1 MGLIVFVFFFLV
13 VLTILA
19 INLFV
24 KKEPYA
30 KSLFMVAGMTVITT
44 LLFLTLILALYFNFS
59 GIVSIISKLFMIGM
73 VLISFFILQFTVK
86 MPYFERKKNV
96 PFAVFNGILHLG
108 IAVLAIFFIKGFFWN
123 ALSGFKFSSSMIA
136 GIPAAY
142 IFQRLLVLIIPI
154 FAMVI
159 SIYKIFKEDSR
170 IYRQQMIIY
179 FLALFFSV
187 IIWSFVYYLSTIF
200 SWAIAITPL
209 GYLLLVFFT
218 SFGFSTSMVYD
229 RKQLSLALFRF
240 LIFILVFA
248 AVTGYWASW
257 VLTYVRNFYLQIV
270 LLIVGALIFLVIRNF
285 VSQKFK
291 WLLGDT
297 SEYAKVIEEKLQRVD
312 YTEGREK
319 VMNNF
324 SNILLEQLNAGSIN
338 ILITSENEI
347 LEPVYSTIDITS
359 TFDAAQPI
367 FKFLLNE
374 NIQVVMRS
382 QVLTNPLFSDVRS
395 ELISFMNSTYAEIL
409 ICVREGQKLIGVIS
423 ISSKKRKE
431 AYTTYDFD
439 VLNSLYS
446 YFFLVVYY
454 LRNIAK
460 QDIVLI
466 LDREIEMS
474 DQIIGSI
481 QKNIDIVE
489 KKVIDVDSVAFS
501 AHQLGGDFTDFIR
514 LSEDRYLFLI
524 GDVSGKGLSASMSM
538 VILKSV
544 MHTYLSET
552 PDFKELVVKINSF
565 IKNNL
570 PKGTFLAGLF
580 GIMDFKTSTIYYLN
594 CGIPLMSM
602 YIDSY
607 KNVIEIQGEGRVL
620 GFVKNI
626 RPFLKV
632 RKITMNRNDIIVFT
646 TDGLLDSKNL
656 KGDKFGNERVSR
668 LIAANKTKSAKE
680 ISNAIYKKF
689 LDYIAH
695 EIEDDITIM
704 TFKHI

>member
-19 INLFV
+19 ISLVFR
-24 KKEPYA
+24 KEPHA
-30 KSLFMVAGMTVITT
+30 RDLFMIAGTTVITT
-44 LLFLTLILALYFNFS
+44 LLFLILILALYFNFS
-59 GIVSIISKLFMIGM
+59 NIIVIVSKIFMMGM
-73 VLISFFILQFTVK
+73 VLISFFTLQFTVK
-86 MPYFERKKNV
+86 MPYFEPQKNIT
-96 PFAVFNGILHLG
+96 FTVFNGILHLL
-108 IAVLAIFFIKGFFWN
+108 IASLAIFFIKGFFWN
-123 ALSGFKFSSSMIA
+123 PLSGFKFASVTLA
-136 GIPAAY
+136 GNPAAD
-142 IFQRLLVLIIPI
+142 IFERTLLLFIPI
-154 FAMVI
+154 LAMGI
-159 SIYKIFKEDSR
+159 SIYKIFNERSR
-170 IYRQQMIIY
+170 IHKQQMII
-179 FLALFFSV
+179 FFAALLLCA
-187 IIWSFVYYLSTIF
+187 ILWGIVYYLATIF

-218 SFGFSTSMVYD
+218 SSGFSTSMVYD
-229 RKQLSLALFRF
+229 RKQLAFALLRF
-240 LIFILVFA
+240 LTFILIFA
-248 AVTGYWASW
+248 AMTGFWASW
-257 VLTYVRNFYLQIV
+257 VLTYVRNFYVQVI
-270 LLIVGALIFLVIRNF
+270 LLVVGALVSLVIRNF
-285 VSQKFK
+285 VSQKFR
-291 WLLGDT
+291 WFLGDK
-297 SEYAKVIEEKLQRVD
+297 SEYASAIEEKLQQLD

-319 VMNNF
+319 VMNTF
-324 SNILLEQLNAGSIN
+324 SNILLERLNAGSIN
-338 ILITSENEI
+338 IFIASESET
-347 LEPVYSTIDITS
+347 LEPVYSTLGVTS
-359 TFDAAQPI
+359 TFNANQPI
-367 FKFLLNE
+367 FEFLLNE
-374 NIQVVMRS
+374 NIQVIMRS
-382 QVLTNPLFSDVRS
+382 QVLTNPSFSSVRS
-395 ELISFMNSTYAEIL
+395 ELIGFMNSVDAEIL
-409 ICVREGQKLIGVIS
+409 ICVRESQKLIGVIS
-423 ISSKKRKE
+423 VSSKKRNE

-474 DQIIGSI
+474 DQIIGAI

-580 GIMDFKTSTIYYLN
+580 GIIDFKTSTIYYLN

-656 KGDKFGNERVSR
+656 KGDKFGNDRVSR
-668 LIAANKTKSAKE
+668 LISANRTKSAKE
-680 ISNAIYKKF
+680 ISNAIYKTF

>member
-1 MGLIVFVFFFLV
+1 MGLIVFEFFFLI

-19 INLFV
+19 ASLIV
-24 KKEPYA
+24 KEEPYA
-30 KSLFMVAGMTVITT
+30 RDLFMVAGMTVITT

-59 GIVSIISKLFMIGM
+59 GVVFIISKIFMIGM
-73 VLISFFILQFTVK
+73 VLISFFTLQFTVK
-86 MPYFERKKNV
+86 MPYFERKKNT
-96 PFAVFNGILHLG
+96 PFTVLNGILHLG
-108 IAVLAIFFIKGFFWN
+108 IAALAIFFIKGFFWN
-123 ALSGFKFSSSMIA
+123 PLSGFKFTSVMIA
-136 GIPAAY
+136 GNPASG
-142 IFQRLLVLIIPI
+142 IFERILLLVVPVL
-154 FAMVI
+154 AMLI
-159 SIYKIFKEDSR
+159 SIYKVFREGRR

-209 GYLLLVFFT
+209 GYLLLV
-218 SFGFSTSMVYD
+218 FSTSMVYD

-270 LLIVGALIFLVIRNF
+270 LLIVGALIFLVSRNF

-680 ISNAIYKKF
+680 ISNAIYKTF

>member
-13 VLTILA
+13 VLTILT
-19 INLFV
+19 ISLIF
-24 KKEPYA
+24 KKAPYA
-30 KSLFMVAGMTVITT
+30 KDLFMITGATVTAT
-44 LLFLTLILALYFNFS
+44 LLFLILILALYFNFS
-59 GIVSIISKLFMIGM
+59 SVTVAISKIFMVGM
-73 VLISFFILQFTVK
+73 VLVSFFTLQFSIN
-86 MPYFERKKNV
+86 MPYFDRKKNI
-96 PFAVFNGILHLG
+96 PLTMFNAVLHLG
-108 IAVLAIFFIKGFFWN
+108 IIVFAVLLIRGFFWN
-123 ALSGFKFSSSMIA
+123 ALSGFKFDSVMVA
-136 GIPAAY
+136 GRPAAD
-142 IFQRLLVLIIPI
+142 IFQRILLLFIPV
-154 FAMVI
+154 FAMLI

-170 IYRQQMIIY
+170 IYKQQMII
-179 FLALFFSV
+179 FFAALLFSV
-187 IIWSFVYYLSTIF
+187 ILWSFVYYLATIF

-218 SFGFSTSMVYD
+218 SSGFSTSMVYD
-229 RKQLSLALFRF
+229 RKQLAFALLRF
-240 LIFILVFA
+240 LTFILIFA
-248 AVTGYWASW
+248 AITGFWASW
-257 VLTYVRNFYLQIV
+257 VLTHIRNFYVQIV
-270 LLIVGALIFLVIRNF
+270 LLIVGALVFLVIRNF
-285 VSQKFK
+285 VSQKFR
-291 WLLGDT
+291 WFLGDT
-297 SEYAKVIEEKLQRVD
+297 SEYAKAIEEKLQHID

-319 VMNNF
+319 VMENF
-324 SNILLEQLNAGSIN
+324 SNILLEQLHAGSIN
-338 ILITSENEI
+338 IFIANQNEI
-347 LEPVYSTIDITS
+347 LEPVYSTLDMTPNFNANQRI
-359 TFDAAQPI
+359 FD
-367 FKFLLNE
+367 FLLNE
-374 NIQVVMRS
+374 NMQVMMRS
-382 QVLTNPLFSDVRS
+382 QVLTNPSFFGIRS
-395 ELISFMNSTYAEIL
+395 ELINFMNSIYAEIL
-409 ICVREGQKLIGVIS
+409 ICVREGQKLIGIIS
-423 ISSKKRKE
+423 ISSKKRNE

-481 QKNIDIVE
+481 QKNIDIIE

-538 VILKSV
+538 VVLKSV

-580 GIMDFKTSTIYYLN
+580 GIIDFKASTIYYIN
-594 CGIPLMSM
+594 CGIPLMAM

-620 GFVKNI
+620 GFVKSI

-632 RKITMNRNDIIVFT
+632 RKVTMNPNDIIVFT

-656 KGDKFGNERVSR
+656 KGDKFGNDRVNR
-668 LIAANKTKSAKE
+668 LVSTNRTKSAKE
-680 ISNAIYKKF
+680 ISNAIYKTL
-689 LDYIAH
+689 LDFIAH

>member
-1 MGLIVFVFFFLV
+1 MGLIVFEFFFLV

-19 INLFV
+19 ISLIF
-24 KKEPYA
+24 KEEPYA
-30 KSLFMVAGMTVITT
+30 RGLFMVAGMTVITT

-59 GIVSIISKLFMIGM
+59 GVVFIISKIFMIGM
-73 VLISFFILQFTVK
+73 VSISFFTLQFTVK

-96 PFAVFNGILHLG
+96 SFTVFNGILHLG
-108 IAVLAIFFIKGFFWN
+108 IAAFVIFFVKGFFWN
-123 ALSGFKFSSSMIA
+123 PLSGFKFTSVMIA
-136 GIPAAY
+136 GNPASD
-142 IFQRLLVLIIPI
+142 IFERIVLLVVPVL
-154 FAMVI
+154 AMLI
-159 SIYKIFKEDSR
+159 SIYKVFKEESI

-179 FLALFFSV
+179 FLALLFSV

-200 SWAIAITPL
+200 SWAIAITPF
-209 GYLLLVFFT
+209 GYLLLLFFA

-680 ISNAIYKKF
+680 ISNAIYKTF

>member
-19 INLFV
+19 ISLIV
-24 KKEPYA
+24 KKEPYV
-30 KSLFMVAGMTVITT
+30 KDLFMITGATVTAT
-44 LLFLTLILALYFNFS
+44 LLFLILILALYFNFS
-59 GIVSIISKLFMIGM
+59 SVTVIFSKIFIVGM
-73 VLISFFILQFTVK
+73 VLVSFFTLQFSIN
-86 MPYFERKKNV
+86 MPYFDRKKNI
-96 PFAVFNGILHLG
+96 PFTMFNAVLHLG
-108 IAVLAIFFIKGFFWN
+108 IIVFAVLLIRGFFWN
-123 ALSGFKFSSSMIA
+123 ALSGFKFDSVMVA
-136 GIPAAY
+136 GRPAAD
-142 IFQRLLVLIIPI
+142 IFQRILFLFIPI
-154 FAMVI
+154 VAMLI
-159 SIYKIFKEDSR
+159 SIYKIFNEDSR
-170 IYRQQMIIY
+170 IYKQQMIIY
-179 FLALFFSV
+179 FVALLFSA
-187 IIWSFVYYLSTIF
+187 ILWSFVYYLSTIF
-200 SWAIAITPL
+200 SWAIAIIPL
-209 GYLLLVFFT
+209 GYLLLVFFA
-218 SFGFSTSMVYD
+218 SSGFSTEMVYD
-229 RKQLSLALFRF
+229 RKQLAFVLLRF
-240 LIFILVFA
+240 LLFMLIFA
-248 AVTGYWASW
+248 AITGFWASL
-257 VLTYVRNFYLQIV
+257 VLTYIRNFYFQIV
-270 LLIVGALIFLVIRNF
+270 LLPIGAFVFLVIRNF

-291 WLLGDT
+291 WILGDT
-297 SEYAKVIEEKLQRVD
+297 SEYAKVIEEKLQHID

-319 VMNNF
+319 VMENF
-324 SNILLEQLNAGSIN
+324 SNILLEQLHAGSIN
-338 ILITSENEI
+338 IFIANESEI
-347 LEPVYSTIDITS
+347 LEPVYSTINVTS

-367 FKFLLNE
+367 FQFLLNE
-374 NIQVVMRS
+374 NIQVIMRS
-382 QVLTNPLFSDVRS
+382 QVLTNPAFSGVRS
-395 ELISFMNSTYAEIL
+395 ELIGFMNSTYAEIL

-423 ISSKKRKE
+423 ISSKKRRE

-454 LRNIAK
+454 LLNIAK

-474 DQIIGSI
+474 DQIIGAI

-552 PDFKELVVKINSF
+552 SDFKELVVKINSF

-668 LIAANKTKSAKE
+668 LIAVNKTKSAKE
-680 ISNAIYKKF
+680 ISNAIYKTF

>member
-13 VLTILA
+13 VLAILA
-19 INLFV
+19 INLV
-24 KKEPYA
+24 YKKAPYA
-30 KSLFMVAGMTVITT
+30 KDLFMIAGTIVITT
-44 LLFLTLILALYFNFS
+44 LLFLLLILALYFNFS
-59 GIVSIISKLFMIGM
+59 SVIVILSKIFIVGM
-73 VLISFFILQFTVK
+73 VFVSFFTLQFTVK
-86 MPYFERKKNV
+86 MPYFERKKNI
-96 PFAVFNGILHLG
+96 PFTVFNSILHLG
-108 IAVLAIFFIKGFFWN
+108 IAVLAVLFIRGFFWN
-123 ALSGFKFSSSMIA
+123 ALSGFKFNSEMIA
-136 GIPAAY
+136 GIPVAD
-142 IFQRLLVLIIPI
+142 IFLMTILLAMPF
-154 FAMVI
+154 FAMLI
-159 SIYKIFKEDSR
+159 SIYKIFKEKSG

-179 FLALFFSV
+179 FAALFFSA
-187 IIWSFVYYLSTIF
+187 ILWGFVYYLSTIF

-218 SFGFSTSMVYD
+218 SSGFSTSMVYD
-229 RKQLSLALFRF
+229 RKQIAFALLRF
-240 LIFILVFA
+240 LIFILIFA
-248 AVTGYWASW
+248 AITGFWASL
-257 VLTYVRNFYLQIV
+257 VLTSIRSFYIQIV
-270 LLIVGALIFLVIRNF
+270 LLMIGAAVFFVIRNF

-297 SEYAKVIEEKLQRVD
+297 SEYAKVIEEKLQHID

-319 VMNNF
+319 VMENF
-324 SNILLEQLNAGSIN
+324 SNILLEHLHTSSLS
-338 ILITSENEI
+338 ILIAGENEI
-347 LEPVYSTIDITS
+347 LEPVYSTLNVTS
-359 TFDAAQPI
+359 TFNTNKPV
-367 FKFLLNE
+367 FEFLLNE
-374 NIQVVMRS
+374 NIQVIMRS
-382 QVLTNPLFSDVRS
+382 QVLTNPDFADVRS
-395 ELISFMNSTYAEIL
+395 DLIGFMNSTYAEIL

-423 ISSKKRKE
+423 VSAKKRKE
-431 AYTTYDFD
+431 AYTSYDFD
-439 VLNSLYS
+439 VLKNLYS

-489 KKVIDVDSVAFS
+489 KKSIEVDSVAFS

-514 LSEDRYLFLI
+514 LSENRYLFLI

-544 MHTYLSET
+544 IHTYLSET

-565 IKNNL
+565 IKDNL

-580 GIMDFKTSTIYYLN
+580 GIIDFKESTIYYLN

-632 RKITMNRNDIIVFT
+632 RKITMNRNDIIVFV

-656 KGDKFGNERVSR
+656 KGDKFGNDRVSR
-668 LIAANKTKSAKE
+668 LIAANKTKSASE
-680 ISNAIYKKF
+680 ISNAIYKTF

>member
-1 MGLIVFVFFFLV
+1 M
-13 VLTILA
+13 
-19 INLFV
+19 
-24 KKEPYA
+24 
-30 KSLFMVAGMTVITT
+30 
-44 LLFLTLILALYFNFS
+44 
-59 GIVSIISKLFMIGM
+59 
-73 VLISFFILQFTVK
+73 
-86 MPYFERKKNV
+86 
-96 PFAVFNGILHLG
+96 
-108 IAVLAIFFIKGFFWN
+108 
-123 ALSGFKFSSSMIA
+123 
-136 GIPAAY
+136 
-142 IFQRLLVLIIPI
+142 
-154 FAMVI
+154 
-159 SIYKIFKEDSR
+159 
-170 IYRQQMIIY
+170 
-179 FLALFFSV
+179 
-187 IIWSFVYYLSTIF
+187 
-200 SWAIAITPL
+200 
-209 GYLLLVFFT
+209 
-218 SFGFSTSMVYD
+218 
-229 RKQLSLALFRF
+229 
-240 LIFILVFA
+240 
-248 AVTGYWASW
+248 
-257 VLTYVRNFYLQIV
+257 
-270 LLIVGALIFLVIRNF
+270 
-285 VSQKFK
+285 
-291 WLLGDT
+291 
-297 SEYAKVIEEKLQRVD
+297 
-312 YTEGREK
+312 
-319 VMNNF
+319 
-324 SNILLEQLNAGSIN
+324 
-338 ILITSENEI
+338 
-347 LEPVYSTIDITS
+347 
-359 TFDAAQPI
+359 
-367 FKFLLNE
+367 
-374 NIQVVMRS
+374 
-382 QVLTNPLFSDVRS
+382 
-395 ELISFMNSTYAEIL
+395 YAEIL

-544 MHTYLSET
+544 LHTYLSET
-552 PDFKELVVKINSF
+552 PDFKELVIKINTF
-565 IKNNL
+565 IKENL

-580 GIMDFKTSTIYYLN
+580 GIIDFKTTTIYYLN

-656 KGDKFGNERVSR
+656 KGDKFGNDRVSR
-668 LIAANKTKSAKE
+668 LIAVNRTKSAKE
-680 ISNAIYKKF
+680 ISNAIYKTF

>member
-19 INLFV
+19 INLGY

-30 KSLFMVAGMTVITT
+30 RDLFMIAVSTAITT
-44 LLFLTLILALYFNFS
+44 LLFLALILSIYFNIS
-59 GIVSIISKLFMIGM
+59 AVIVPISKIFMLGM
-73 VLISFFILQFTVK
+73 AAISFFTLQFTIK
-86 MPYFERKKNV
+86 MPRFENKKN
-96 PFAVFNGILHLG
+96 FSFTIFNAVLHAG
-108 IAVLAIFFIKGFFWN
+108 IAALAIFFIKSFSWN
-123 ALSGFKFSSSMIA
+123 ALLGFKFNSAMIA
-136 GIPAAY
+136 GSSAADM
-142 IFQRLLVLIIPI
+142 FQRLLLLEVPILAMAVSVFKII
-154 FAMVI
+154 
-159 SIYKIFKEDSR
+159 KEPGR
-170 IYRQQMIIY
+170 IYRQQMAIY
-179 FLALFFSV
+179 FTALLFSAV
-187 IIWSFVYYLSTIF
+187 IWSTVHYIAHIF
-200 SWAIAITPL
+200 SWAIAINPL
-209 GYLLLVFFT
+209 GYLFLIFFA
-218 SFGFSTSMVYD
+218 SYGFSTSMVYD
-229 RKQLSLALFRF
+229 RKRLGFILLRF
-240 LIFILVFA
+240 LIFILIFA
-248 AVTGYWASW
+248 AVTGFWASW
-257 VLTYVRNFYLQIV
+257 VLTYVRNFYLQVV
-270 LLIVGALIFLVIRNF
+270 LLIIGAFIFLVIRNF
-285 VSQKFK
+285 VSQKMRWFF
-291 WLLGDT
+291 GDT
-297 SEYAKVIEEKLQRVD
+297 SEYAKAIEEKLQKID

-319 VMNNF
+319 VMKNF
-324 SNILLEQLNAGSIN
+324 SNVLLDQLRAGSIS
-338 ILITSENEI
+338 ILIASENEI
-347 LEPVYSTIDITS
+347 LEPVYSTLDINTG
-359 TFDAAQPI
+359 FNAKQPI
-367 FKFLLNE
+367 FAFLLNE

-382 QVLTNPLFSDVRS
+382 QVLTNPDFLNVRS
-395 ELISFMNSTYAEIL
+395 DLIGFMNSTYSEIL
-409 ICVREGQKLIGVIS
+409 ICVREGQKLIGVIA
-423 ISSKKRKE
+423 ISAKKKNE
-431 AYTTYDFD
+431 AYTAYDFD
-439 VLNSLYS
+439 VLKSLYS

-474 DQIIGSI
+474 DQIIGAI

-544 MHTYLSET
+544 LHTYLSET

-565 IKNNL
+565 IKDNL

-580 GIMDFKTSTIYYLN
+580 GIIDFKTSTIYYLN

-607 KNVIEIQGEGRVL
+607 KNVIEIQGEGKVL

-632 RKITMNRNDIIVFT
+632 RRITMNRNDIIVFT

-656 KGDKFGNERVSR
+656 KGDKFGNDRVSR
-668 LIAANKTKSAKE
+668 LIAANKTKSANE
-680 ISNAIYKKF
+680 ISNIIYRTF
-689 LDYIAH
+689 LDYIAK

>member
-19 INLFV
+19 INLIV

-73 VLISFFILQFTVK
+73 VLISFFTLQFTVK
-86 MPYFERKKNV
+86 MPYFERKKNT
-96 PFAVFNGILHLG
+96 PFTVLNGILHLG
-108 IAVLAIFFIKGFFWN
+108 ITALAIFFIKGFFWN
-123 ALSGFKFSSSMIA
+123 PLSGFKFTSLMIA
-136 GIPAAY
+136 GNPASG
-142 IFQRLLVLIIPI
+142 IFERTLLLFVPVL
-154 FAMVI
+154 AMLI
-159 SIYKIFKEDSR
+159 SLYKVFKEESR

-179 FLALFFSV
+179 FLALLFSV
-187 IIWSFVYYLSTIF
+187 ILWSFVYYFSTIF

-209 GYLLLVFFT
+209 GYLLLIFFT

-229 RKQLSLALFRF
+229 RKQLFLALLRF

-257 VLTYVRNFYLQIV
+257 VLTYVRNFYLQVV
-270 LLIVGALIFLVIRNF
+270 LLIIGALVFLVIRNF
-285 VSQKFK
+285 VSQRFK
-291 WLLGDT
+291 WFLGDT
-297 SEYAKVIEEKLQRVD
+297 SEYAEAIEEKLQQVD

-319 VMNNF
+319 VMESF
-324 SNILLEQLNAGSIN
+324 SNILLDQLNAGSIN
-338 ILITSENEI
+338 ILITSESGI
-347 LEPVYSTIDITS
+347 LEPVYSTINVTS

-367 FKFLLNE
+367 FQFLLNE
-374 NIQVVMRS
+374 NIQVIMRS
-382 QVLTNPLFSDVRS
+382 QVLTNPTFSGVRS
-395 ELISFMNSTYAEIL
+395 ELIGFMNSTYAEIL

-431 AYTTYDFD
+431 AYTAYDFD

-668 LIAANKTKSAKE
+668 LIAVNKTKSAKE
-680 ISNAIYKKF
+680 ISNAIYKTF